1 MDLGLSGR
9 SVLITGASQG
19 IGAGLAHAFAAE
31 GCDLWLVARN
41 SDKLDQVAREV
52 SRTYGVT
59 ARCLPIDLTAPGAI
73 ASVMEFVD
81 AVDILVN
88 NAGAIPGGTLWD
100 VDATAWR
107 AGWELKVFG
116 YIDLTRAMYL
126 AMKQRG
132 RGVILNNIGNGGEN
146 VDFHYIA
153 GSTGNAALM
162 AFTRALGG
170 RSLEDGIRVLGVN
183 PGPVD
188 TERIRR
194 VVRKRAAAMSGA
206 GDHEAEIL
214 AGYPLGRPASVAEVA
229 DLFVYLASDRAGYT
243 SGTIVTVDG
252 GLASKRSIT

>member
-1 MDLGLSGR
+1 MDLGLAGR

-19 IGAGLAHAFAAE
+19 IGEGLAHAFGAE
-31 GCDLWLVARN
+31 GCDLFLIARN
-41 SDKLDQVAREV
+41 AEKLSRVALDV
-52 SRTYGVT
+52 SSAYGVE
-59 ARCLPIDLTAPGAI
+59 ARCLPLDLTSTCAI
-73 ASVMEFVD
+73 DSIMEFASSVD
-81 AVDILVN
+81 VLVN

-100 VDATAWR
+100 IDSAAWR
-107 AGWELKVFG
+107 AGWDLKVFG

-126 AMKQRG
+126 AMKRRA

-170 RSLEDGIRVLGVN
+170 RSLDDGIRVLGIN

-188 TERIRR
+188 TERIRS
-194 VVRKRAAAMSGA
+194 VVRERAARMPGE
-206 GDHEAEIL
+206 GDHAAEIL
-214 AGYPLGRPASVAEVA
+214 AGYPLGRPASVSEVA